1 MKRRVEEEWPLS
13 NDTVAARAAARAVS
27 IDGGG
32 RLGYRLGLRVGE
44 DGVDGED
51 GEEGIHLC

>member
-13 NDTVAARAAARAVS
+13 NDTVAVPAAVS